1 VPVARHLLF
10 LPAGLDKP
18 HAIRQS
24 HRMNKRS
31 STKARA
37 KRQTDPYLPELGT
50 IWPTVLRAYDAFKH
64 RKPIIEFQVRQKVV
78 LAYPAL
84 AYINDLTDSTREQ
97 ARRTYREAVAAGR
110 FMVFIRDTTR
120 RVFRSY
126 VFAIEEPEED
136 DSESTVS

>member
-1 VPVARHLLF
+1 
-10 LPAGLDKP
+10 
-18 HAIRQS
+18 
-24 HRMNKRS
+24 MNKRS

-97 ARRTYREAVAAGR
+97 ARRTYMDTLAAGEI
-110 FMVFIRDTTR
+110 MVFIRDSR
-120 RVFRSY
+120 KRVLRSY
-126 VFAIEEPEED
+126 VFPVGEPGEGRPRPF
-136 DSESTVS
+136 